1 MAHNPVGSGSSLTVS
16 TDTAKVIA
24 AGIAQQSDTLRV
36 SLVGASGM
44 DGAHIKVG
52 EMPTATT
59 ADYYLIEGESATIN
73 IHRPASQRVT
83 GITTG
88 STTIVQFPE
97 GTGTPFGVG
106 NSVSI
111 TVTDQSYYDDIIK
124 DASVTAVD
132 NTAGV
137 GGAFGTRITLDADT
151 SGIVTAV
158 SGYATLRNSFKV
170 SALAKGNA
178 ADVTGALYY
187 QQVQIS
193 GEVNETHY
201 GRN

>member
-59 ADYYLIEGESATIN
+59 ADYYLIKGESATIN

-137 GGAFGTRITLDADT
+137 GGAFATRITLDSDT

-170 SALAKGNA
+170 SDLAKGNA

-193 GEVNETHY
+193 GE
-201 GRN
+201 G

>member
-24 AGIAQQSDTLRV
+24 AGIAQQAKSLRV
-36 SLVGASGM
+36 TLVGASGM
-44 DGAHIKVG
+44 DGAHIKTG
-52 EMPTATT
+52 TMPTATT
-59 ADYYLIEGESATIN
+59 ADFYLVKGETATLN
-73 IHRPASQRVT
+73 IDRPSSQRVT

-106 NSVSI
+106 SSVSI

-124 DASVTAVD
+124 DSSVTAVD

-137 GGAFGTRITLDADT
+137 GGAFATRITLDADT

-187 QQVQIS
+187 QQVQVT
-193 GEVNETHY
+193 GEA
-201 GRN
+201 

>member
-24 AGIAQQSDTLRV
+24 AGIAQQAKSLRV
-36 SLVGASGM
+36 TLVGASGLE
-44 DGAHIKVG
+44 GAHIKTG
-52 EMPTATT
+52 TMPTATT
-59 ADYYLIEGESATIN
+59 ADFYLVKGETATLN
-73 IHRPASQRVT
+73 IDRPSSQRVT

-106 NSVSI
+106 SSVSI

-124 DASVTAVD
+124 DSSVTAVD

-137 GGAFGTRITLDADT
+137 GGAFATRITLDADT

-187 QQVQIS
+187 QQVQVT
-193 GEVNETHY
+193 GEA
-201 GRN
+201 

>member
-1 MAHNPVGSGSSLTVS
+1 MALNPVGSGSSLTVS

-24 AGIAQQSDTLRV
+24 AGIAQQAKSLRV
-36 SLVGASGM
+36 TLVGASGLE
-44 DGAHIKVG
+44 GAHIKTG
-52 EMPTATT
+52 TMPTATT
-59 ADYYLIEGESATIN
+59 ADFYLVKGETATLN
-73 IHRPASQRVT
+73 IDRPSSQRVT

-106 NSVSI
+106 SSVSI

-124 DASVTAVD
+124 DSSVTAVD

-137 GGAFGTRITLDADT
+137 GGAFATRITLDADT

-187 QQVQIS
+187 QQVQVT
-193 GEVNETHY
+193 GEA
-201 GRN
+201 

>member
-24 AGIAQQSDTLRV
+24 NGIAQQSDTLRV
-36 SLVGASGM
+36 SLVGASGLE
-44 DGAHIKVG
+44 GAHIKVG
-52 EMPTATT
+52 TMPTATT
-59 ADYYLIEGESATIN
+59 ADYYLIKGESATIN

-83 GITTG
+83 GITKG
-88 STTIVQFPE
+88 STTIIQFPE
-97 GTGTPFGVG
+97 GTGSPFGVG
-106 NSVSI
+106 SSVSI
-111 TVTDQSYYDDIIK
+111 TVTDQSYYDDVIK

-137 GGAFGTRITLDADT
+137 GGAFATRITLDSDT
-151 SGIVTAV
+151 SGIATAL

-187 QQVQIS
+187 QQVQVT
-193 GEVNETHY
+193 GEA
-201 GRN
+201 

>member
-59 ADYYLIEGESATIN
+59 ADFYLVKGETATLN
-73 IHRPASQRVT
+73 IDRPSSQRVT

-106 NSVSI
+106 SSVSI
-111 TVTDQSYYDDIIK
+111 TVTGQSYYDDIIK

-170 SALAKGNA
+170 SALAKGNV

-187 QQVQIS
+187 QQVQIT
-193 GEVNETHY
+193 GE
-201 GRN
+201 G

>member
-59 ADYYLIEGESATIN
+59 ADYYLIKGESATIN
-73 IHRPASQRVT
+73 IHRPASQRVV

-88 STTIVQFPE
+88 TTTTIVFPE
-97 GTGTPFGVG
+97 GTGSPFGVG

-132 NTAGV
+132 NTSGTA
-137 GGAFGTRITLDADT
+137 GAFGTRLTVDSDT
-151 SGIVTAV
+151 SGIVTAI

-178 ADVTGALYY
+178 ASVTGALYY
-187 QQVQIS
+187 QQVQVT
-193 GEVNETHY
+193 GEA
-201 GRN
+201 

>member
-1 MAHNPVGSGSSLTVS
+1 MALNPVGSGSSLTVS

-24 AGIAQQSDTLRV
+24 AGIAQQAKSLRV
-36 SLVGASGM
+36 TLVGASGM
-44 DGAHIKVG
+44 DGAHIKTG
-52 EMPTATT
+52 TMPTATT
-59 ADYYLIEGESATIN
+59 ADFYLVKGETATLN
-73 IHRPASQRVT
+73 IDRPSSQRVT

-106 NSVSI
+106 SSVSI

-137 GGAFGTRITLDADT
+137 GGAFATRITLDADT

-193 GEVNETHY
+193 GE
-201 GRN
+201 G

>member
-1 MAHNPVGSGSSLTVS
+1 MALNPVGSGSSLAVS
-16 TDTAKVIA
+16 TDTAKVIT
-24 AGIAQQSDTLRV
+24 AGIAQQAKSLRV
-36 SLVGASGM
+36 TLVGASGM
-44 DGAHIKVG
+44 DGAHIKTG
-52 EMPTATT
+52 TMPTATT
-59 ADYYLIEGESATIN
+59 ADFYLVKGETATLN
-73 IHRPASQRVT
+73 IDRPSSQRVT

-106 NSVSI
+106 SSVSI

-124 DASVTAVD
+124 DSSVTAVD

-137 GGAFGTRITLDADT
+137 GGAFATRITLDADT

-187 QQVQIS
+187 QQVQVT
-193 GEVNETHY
+193 GEA
-201 GRN
+201 

>member
-1 MAHNPVGSGSSLTVS
+1 MALNPVGSGSSLTVS

-24 AGIAQQSDTLRV
+24 AGIAQQAKSLRV
-36 SLVGASGM
+36 TLVGATGM
-44 DGAHIKVG
+44 DGAHIKTG
-52 EMPTATT
+52 TMPTATT
-59 ADYYLIEGESATIN
+59 ADFYLVKGETATLN
-73 IHRPASQRVT
+73 IDRPSSQRVT

-106 NSVSI
+106 SSVSI

-124 DASVTAVD
+124 DSSVTAVD

-137 GGAFGTRITLDADT
+137 GGAFATRITLDADT

-187 QQVQIS
+187 QQVQVT
-193 GEVNETHY
+193 GEA
-201 GRN
+201 

>member
-1 MAHNPVGSGSSLTVS
+1 MALNPVGSGSSLTVS

-24 AGIAQQSDTLRV
+24 AGIAQQAKSLRV
-36 SLVGASGM
+36 TLVGASGM
-44 DGAHIKVG
+44 DGAHIKTG
-52 EMPTATT
+52 TMPTATT
-59 ADYYLIEGESATIN
+59 ADFYLVKGETATLN
-73 IHRPASQRVT
+73 IDRPSSQRVT

-106 NSVSI
+106 SSVSI

-124 DASVTAVD
+124 DSSVTAVD

-137 GGAFGTRITLDADT
+137 GGAFATRITFDADT

-187 QQVQIS
+187 QQVQVT
-193 GEVNETHY
+193 GEA
-201 GRN
+201 

>member
-1 MAHNPVGSGSSLTVS
+1 MALNPVGSGSSLTVS

-24 AGIAQQSDTLRV
+24 AGIAQQAKSLRV
-36 SLVGASGM
+36 TLVGASGM
-44 DGAHIKVG
+44 DGAHVKTG
-52 EMPTATT
+52 TMPTATT
-59 ADYYLIEGESATIN
+59 ADFYLVKGETATLN
-73 IHRPASQRVT
+73 IDRPSSQRVT

-106 NSVSI
+106 SSVSI

-124 DASVTAVD
+124 DSSVTAVD

-137 GGAFGTRITLDADT
+137 GGAFATRITLDADT

-187 QQVQIS
+187 QQVQVT
-193 GEVNETHY
+193 GEA
-201 GRN
+201 

>member
-1 MAHNPVGSGSSLTVS
+1 MALNPVGSGSSLTVS

-24 AGIAQQSDTLRV
+24 AGIAQQAKSLRV
-36 SLVGASGM
+36 TLVGASGM

-52 EMPTATT
+52 EIPTATT
-59 ADYYLIEGESATIN
+59 ADFYLVKGETATLN
-73 IHRPASQRVT
+73 IDRPSSQRVT

-106 NSVSI
+106 SSVNI
-111 TVTDQSYYDDIIK
+111 TVTGQSYYDDIIK
-124 DASVTAVD
+124 DSSVTAVD

-170 SALAKGNA
+170 SALAKGNV

-193 GEVNETHY
+193 GE
-201 GRN
+201 G

>member
-1 MAHNPVGSGSSLTVS
+1 MSLNPVGSGSSLTVS

-24 AGIAQQSDTLRV
+24 AGIAQQAKSLRV
-36 SLVGASGM
+36 TLVGASGM
-44 DGAHIKVG
+44 DGAHIKTG
-52 EMPTATT
+52 TMPTATT
-59 ADYYLIEGESATIN
+59 ADFYLVKGETATLN
-73 IHRPASQRVT
+73 IDRPSSQRVT

-106 NSVSI
+106 SSVSI

-124 DASVTAVD
+124 DSSVTAVD

-137 GGAFGTRITLDADT
+137 GGAFATRITLDADT

-187 QQVQIS
+187 QQVQVT
-193 GEVNETHY
+193 GEA
-201 GRN
+201 

>member
-1 MAHNPVGSGSSLTVS
+1 MALNPVGSGSSLTVS

-24 AGIAQQSDTLRV
+24 NGIAQQAKSLRV
-36 SLVGASGM
+36 TLVGASGM
-44 DGAHIKVG
+44 DGAHIKTG
-52 EMPTATT
+52 TMPTATT
-59 ADYYLIEGESATIN
+59 ADFYLVKGETATLN
-73 IHRPASQRVT
+73 IDRPSSQRVT

-106 NSVSI
+106 SSVSI

-124 DASVTAVD
+124 DSSVTAVD

-137 GGAFGTRITLDADT
+137 GGAFATRITLDADT
-151 SGIVTAV
+151 SGIVTAM

-178 ADVTGALYY
+178 ASVTGALYY
-187 QQVQIS
+187 QQVQVT
-193 GEVNETHY
+193 GEA
-201 GRN
+201 

>member
-1 MAHNPVGSGSSLTVS
+1 MALNPVGSGSSLTVS

-24 AGIAQQSDTLRV
+24 AGIAQQAKSLRV
-36 SLVGASGM
+36 TLVGASGM
-44 DGAHIKVG
+44 DGAHIKTG
-52 EMPTATT
+52 TMPTATT
-59 ADYYLIEGESATIN
+59 ADFYLVKGETATLN
-73 IHRPASQRVT
+73 IDRPSSQRVT

-106 NSVSI
+106 SSVNI

-124 DASVTAVD
+124 DSSVTAVD

-137 GGAFGTRITLDADT
+137 GGAFATRITLDADT

-187 QQVQIS
+187 QQVQVT
-193 GEVNETHY
+193 GEA
-201 GRN
+201 

>member
-1 MAHNPVGSGSSLTVS
+1 MALNPVGSGSSLTVS
-16 TDTAKVIA
+16 TDTDKVIA
-24 AGIAQQSDTLRV
+24 AGIAQQAKSLRV
-36 SLVGASGM
+36 TLVGASGM

-59 ADYYLIEGESATIN
+59 ADFYLVKGETATLN
-73 IHRPASQRVT
+73 IDRPSSQRVT

-97 GTGTPFGVG
+97 GTGSPFGVG
-106 NSVSI
+106 NTVSI

-124 DASVTAVD
+124 DSSVTAVD
-132 NTAGV
+132 NSAGV
-137 GGAFGTRITLDADT
+137 GGAFATRITLDADT

-158 SGYATLRNSFKV
+158 SGYATLRNSFKI

-193 GEVNETHY
+193 GE
-201 GRN
+201 G

>member
-24 AGIAQQSDTLRV
+24 SGIAQQSDTLRV

-59 ADYYLIEGESATIN
+59 ADYYLIKGESATIN

-88 STTIVQFPE
+88 STTIIQFPE

-106 NSVSI
+106 SSVSI

-151 SGIVTAV
+151 SGIVTAM
-158 SGYATLRNSFKV
+158 SGYSTLRNSFKV

-187 QQVQIS
+187 QQVQVT
-193 GEVNETHY
+193 GEA
-201 GRN
+201 

>member
-1 MAHNPVGSGSSLTVS
+1 MAHTPVGSGATISVSTSAAPTSSL
-16 TDTAKVIA
+16 IA
-24 AGIAQQSDTLRV
+24 HQSNTLRV
-36 SLVGASGM
+36 TLVGASGLE
-44 DGAHIKVG
+44 GAHIKTG
-52 EMPTATT
+52 TMPTATPADFYLVKGET
-59 ADYYLIEGESATIN
+59 ATLN
-73 IHRPASQRVT
+73 IDRPSSQRVT

-106 NSVSI
+106 SSVSI

-124 DASVTAVD
+124 DSSVTAVD

-187 QQVQIS
+187 QQVQVT
-193 GEVNETHY
+193 GEA
-201 GRN
+201 

>member
-24 AGIAQQSDTLRV
+24 AGIAQQAKSLRV
-36 SLVGASGM
+36 TLVGASGLE
-44 DGAHIKVG
+44 GAHIKTG
-52 EMPTATT
+52 TMPTATT
-59 ADYYLIEGESATIN
+59 ADFYLVKGETATLN
-73 IHRPASQRVT
+73 IDRPSSQRVT

-106 NSVSI
+106 SSVSI

-124 DASVTAVD
+124 DSSVTAVD

-187 QQVQIS
+187 QQVQVT
-193 GEVNETHY
+193 GEA
-201 GRN
+201 

>member
-1 MAHNPVGSGSSLTVS
+1 MALNPVGSGSSLTVS

-24 AGIAQQSDTLRV
+24 SGIAQQSDTLRV

-59 ADYYLIEGESATIN
+59 ADYYLIKGESATIN

-88 STTIVQFPE
+88 STTIIQFPE

-137 GGAFGTRITLDADT
+137 GGAFATRITLDADT
-151 SGIVTAV
+151 SGIVTAM
-158 SGYATLRNSFKV
+158 SGYSTLRNSFKV

-178 ADVTGALYY
+178 ASVTGALYY
-187 QQVQIS
+187 QQVQVT
-193 GEVNETHY
+193 GEA
-201 GRN
+201 

>member
-59 ADYYLIEGESATIN
+59 ADYYLIKGESATIT
-73 IHRPASQRVT
+73 IHRPSSQRVV

-88 STTIVQFPE
+88 TTTTITFPE
-97 GTGTPFGVG
+97 GTGSPFGVG

-124 DASVTAVD
+124 DSSVTATD
-132 NTAGV
+132 LGD
-137 GGAFGTRITLDADT
+137 FGTKITVDADT
-151 SGIVTAV
+151 SGIVTAY
-158 SGYATLRNSFKV
+158 SSDNYSTLRNSFKV

-187 QQVQIS
+187 QQVQVT
-193 GEVNETHY
+193 GEA
-201 GRN
+201 

>member
-1 MAHNPVGSGSSLTVS
+1 MALNPVGSGSSLTVS

-24 AGIAQQSDTLRV
+24 AGIAQQAKSLRV
-36 SLVGASGM
+36 TLVGASGM
-44 DGAHIKVG
+44 DGAHIKTG
-52 EMPTATT
+52 TMPTATT
-59 ADYYLIEGESATIN
+59 ADFYLVKGETATLN
-73 IHRPASQRVT
+73 IDRPSSQRVT

-106 NSVSI
+106 SSVSI

-124 DASVTAVD
+124 DSSVTAVD

-137 GGAFGTRITLDADT
+137 GGAFATRITLDADT

-158 SGYATLRNSFKV
+158 SGYATLRNSFKI

-187 QQVQIS
+187 QQVQVT
-193 GEVNETHY
+193 GEA
-201 GRN
+201 

>member
-1 MAHNPVGSGSSLTVS
+1 MALNPVGSGSSLTVS

-24 AGIAQQSDTLRV
+24 AGIAQQAKSLRV
-36 SLVGASGM
+36 TLVGASGM

-59 ADYYLIEGESATIN
+59 ADFYLVKGETATLN
-73 IHRPASQRVT
+73 IDRPSSQRVT

-97 GTGTPFGVG
+97 GTGTPFGIG
-106 NSVSI
+106 ASVSI
-111 TVTDQSYYDDIIK
+111 TATGQSYYDDIIK
-124 DASVTAVD
+124 DSSVTAVD

-137 GGAFGTRITLDADT
+137 GGAFATRITLDADT

-158 SGYATLRNSFKV
+158 SGYATLRNSFKI

-187 QQVQIS
+187 QQVQVT
-193 GEVNETHY
+193 GEA
-201 GRN
+201 

>member
-59 ADYYLIEGESATIN
+59 ADYYLIKGESATIN
-73 IHRPASQRVT
+73 IHRPASQRVV

-88 STTIVQFPE
+88 TTTTIVFPE
-97 GTGTPFGVG
+97 GTGSPFGVG

-132 NTAGV
+132 NTSGTA
-137 GGAFGTRITLDADT
+137 GAFGTRLTVDSDT
-151 SGIVTAV
+151 SGIVTAI

-187 QQVQIS
+187 QQVQVT
-193 GEVNETHY
+193 GEA
-201 GRN
+201 

>member
-1 MAHNPVGSGSSLTVS
+1 MALNPVGSGSSLAVS
-16 TDTAKVIA
+16 TDTAKVIT
-24 AGIAQQSDTLRV
+24 AGIAQQAKSLRV
-36 SLVGASGM
+36 TLVGASGLE
-44 DGAHIKVG
+44 GAHIKTG
-52 EMPTATT
+52 TMPTATT
-59 ADYYLIEGESATIN
+59 ADFYLVKGETATLN
-73 IHRPASQRVT
+73 IDRPSSQRVT

-106 NSVSI
+106 SSVSI

-124 DASVTAVD
+124 DSSVTAVD

-137 GGAFGTRITLDADT
+137 GGAFATRITLDADT

-187 QQVQIS
+187 QQVQVT
-193 GEVNETHY
+193 GEA
-201 GRN
+201 

>member
-24 AGIAQQSDTLRV
+24 AGIAQQAKSLRV
-36 SLVGASGM
+36 TLVGASGM

-59 ADYYLIEGESATIN
+59 ADFYLVKGETATLN
-73 IHRPASQRVT
+73 IDRPSSQRVT

-106 NSVSI
+106 SSVSI

-124 DASVTAVD
+124 DSSVTAVD

-187 QQVQIS
+187 QQVQVT
-193 GEVNETHY
+193 GEA
-201 GRN
+201 

>member
-1 MAHNPVGSGSSLTVS
+1 MALNPVGSGSSLTVS

-24 AGIAQQSDTLRV
+24 NGIAQQAKSLRV
-36 SLVGASGM
+36 TLVGASGLE
-44 DGAHIKVG
+44 GAHIKTG
-52 EMPTATT
+52 TMPTATT
-59 ADYYLIEGESATIN
+59 ADFYLVKGETATLN
-73 IHRPASQRVT
+73 IDRPSSQRVT

-106 NSVSI
+106 SSVSI

-124 DASVTAVD
+124 DSSVTAVD

-137 GGAFGTRITLDADT
+137 GGAFATRITLDADT

-187 QQVQIS
+187 QQVQVT
-193 GEVNETHY
+193 GEA
-201 GRN
+201 

>member
-1 MAHNPVGSGSSLTVS
+1 MALNPVGSGSSLTVS

-24 AGIAQQSDTLRV
+24 DGIAQQAKSLRV
-36 SLVGASGM
+36 TLVGASGM

-59 ADYYLIEGESATIN
+59 ADFYLVKGETATLN
-73 IHRPASQRVT
+73 IDRPSSQRVT

-106 NSVSI
+106 SSVSI

-124 DASVTAVD
+124 DSSVTAVD

-137 GGAFGTRITLDADT
+137 GGAFATRITLDADT

-187 QQVQIS
+187 QQVQVT
-193 GEVNETHY
+193 GEA
-201 GRN
+201 

>member
-1 MAHNPVGSGSSLTVS
+1 MALNPVGSGSSLTVS

-24 AGIAQQSDTLRV
+24 AGIAQQAKSLRV
-36 SLVGASGM
+36 TLVGATGM
-44 DGAHIKVG
+44 DGAHIKTG
-52 EMPTATT
+52 TMPTATT
-59 ADYYLIEGESATIN
+59 ADFYLVKGETATLN
-73 IHRPASQRVT
+73 IDRPSSQRVT

-106 NSVSI
+106 SSVSI

-124 DASVTAVD
+124 DSSVTAVD

-137 GGAFGTRITLDADT
+137 GGAFATRITLDADT

-187 QQVQIS
+187 QQVQVT
-193 GEVNETHY
+193 GES
-201 GRN
+201 

>member
-1 MAHNPVGSGSSLTVS
+1 MALNPVGSGSSLVVS

-24 AGIAQQSDTLRV
+24 TGIAQQAKSLRV
-36 SLVGASGM
+36 TLVGASGM

-59 ADYYLIEGESATIN
+59 ADFYLVKGETATLN
-73 IHRPASQRVT
+73 ISRPSSQRVT

-88 STTIVQFPE
+88 STTIVQFSE
-97 GTGTPFGVG
+97 GTGTPFGIG
-106 NSVSI
+106 ASVSI
-111 TVTDQSYYDDIIK
+111 TATDQSYYDDIIK
-124 DASVTAVD
+124 DSPVTAID
-132 NTAGV
+132 NSAGV
-137 GGAFGTRITLDADT
+137 GGAFSTRITIGADT
-151 SGIVTAV
+151 SGIKTDIT
-158 SGYATLRNSFKV
+158 GNATLRNSFKV

-193 GEVNETHY
+193 GE
-201 GRN
+201 G